1 MHEENPASEELL
13 EGHGEQAES
22 PAEEYVFRGQRVQ
35 VSEAPNPAGVLPPL
49 HEHVDAPANENEFCI
64 EHGEHVV
71 DILKKLYEL

>member
-35 VSEAPNPAGVLPPL
+35 VEMFV
-49 HEHVDAPANENEFCI
+49 
-64 EHGEHVV
+64 
-71 DILKKLYEL
+71 